1 MNAEKQIKESVRTR
15 MVWFIL
21 SGWPDH
27 RLNRWQRKSESN
39 KTIAMVIGGESHF
52 SYFLFIETSAGMAQA
67 LGTRKVKKGK
77 NNFDNWS

>member
-1 MNAEKQIKESVRTR
+1 
-15 MVWFIL
+15 
-21 SGWPDH
+21 
-27 RLNRWQRKSESN
+27 
-39 KTIAMVIGGESHF
+39 MVIGGESHF